1 MSKPYLISIILYA
14 YFCGTLVAQKS
25 VEPIINKADSL
36 FADNDFI
43 QARYYYELAQ
53 RFCERDISCKVLR
66 EFELENKLWKLD
78 SVQAY
83 SFNLPEYV
91 SLLRKADSLQLKSPV
106 MAMKTFDEASVLVP
120 SLAYPFNKITYIINH
135 SPKIQQQLLVLQAKK
150 QREIYLDKLE
160 LALSSEKSGKKVEA
174 YYQYKKIEQEYH
186 NDETALK
193 ESERLEIEI
202 GQKIARFEAYV
213 AEANEYF
220 INEKYSKSKT
230 TFQKALEIN
239 SECKSCKSKLA
250 NLDYF
255 IYVEKSKKREYENL
269 KLEAKTNYETGK
281 YETAYYQ
288 LVALNKKKPDD
299 VEVNQWLQ
307 DVDKILQTELDDRI
321 KTFNAKLL
329 LERANEAFMN
339 AEYSKALQYY
349 IKLEVRYSDVID
361 YLSFVKARIEECSAL
376 ENMNNAE

>member
-1 MSKPYLISIILYA
+1 
-14 YFCGTLVAQKS
+14 
-25 VEPIINKADSL
+25 
-36 FADNDFI
+36 
-43 QARYYYELAQ
+43 
-53 RFCERDISCKVLR
+53 
-66 EFELENKLWKLD
+66 
-78 SVQAY
+78 
-83 SFNLPEYV
+83 
-91 SLLRKADSLQLKSPV
+91 
-106 MAMKTFDEASVLVP
+106 
-120 SLAYPFNKITYIINH
+120 
-135 SPKIQQQLLVLQAKK
+135 
-150 QREIYLDKLE
+150 
-160 LALSSEKSGKKVEA
+160 
-174 YYQYKKIEQEYH
+174 
-186 NDETALK
+186 
-193 ESERLEIEI
+193 
-202 GQKIARFEAYV
+202 
-213 AEANEYF
+213 
-220 INEKYSKSKT
+220 
-230 TFQKALEIN
+230 
-239 SECKSCKSKLA
+239 
-250 NLDYF
+250 
-255 IYVEKSKKREYENL
+255 VEKSKKREYDNL